1 MRTGARAYL
10 ATQVTTTTQGDLL
23 LMLYDAAI
31 KFLKQAKV
39 KIVERN
45 YAQKG
50 ILISR
55 ALDIVSELAESL
67 NKEKGGDLARNL
79 HNLYFYCSARLAKAN
94 LKMDTALV
102 DEVIGILSGLR
113 SAFAQIIPI
122 HEGRPSSSL
131 PKATDSEP
139 EPMPRPALKPPQ
151 VSHLDLMGSPAK
163 PLPTLVPQAAPAQA
177 AAAPRP
183 GPAPL
188 RPPAG
193 VQVPTPPA
201 EAQPAAQSGAPAGGN
216 MARLRAAA
224 AYSANKR

>member
-39 KIVERN
+39 KIAERN

-67 NKEKGGDLARNL
+67 NKDKGGDLARNL
-79 HNLYFYCSARLAKAN
+79 HNLYFYCSTRLAKAN

-102 DEVIGILSGLR
+102 DEVIGILNGLR
-113 SAFAQIIPI
+113 SAFAQIIPGQ
-122 HEGRPSSSL
+122 EGRPSSALHGASEQ
-131 PKATDSEP
+131 AEP
-139 EPMPRPALKPPQ
+139 EPRPQLQPPP
-151 VSHLDLMGSPAK
+151 VSRLDLMGNPAK
-163 PLPTLVPQAAPAQA
+163 PLPDLLPQAVSAPAAQ

-183 GPAPL
+183 QPAPL
-188 RPPAG
+188 KS
-193 VQVPTPPA
+193 A
-201 EAQPAAQSGAPAGGN
+201 ESLQATAQAGGN
-216 MARLRAAA
+216 AARLRAAA
-224 AYSANKR
+224 AYSANRR

>member
-67 NKEKGGDLARNL
+67 NKDKGGDLARNL

-102 DEVIGILSGLR
+102 DEVIGILNGLR
-113 SAFAQIIPI
+113 SAFAQIIPGQ
-122 HEGRPSSSL
+122 EGRPSSAL
-131 PKATDSEP
+131 HGATEQAEP
-139 EPMPRPALKPPQ
+139 EPMPRPQLQPPP
-151 VSHLDLMGSPAK
+151 VSRLDLMGNPAK
-163 PLPTLVPQAAPAQA
+163 PLPDLLPQAANA
-177 AAAPRP
+177 
-183 GPAPL
+183 
-188 RPPAG
+188 
-193 VQVPTPPA
+193 
-201 EAQPAAQSGAPAGGN
+201 PAAQSPATSPQPAQLKPAESLQAGAQAGGN
-216 MARLRAAA
+216 AARLRAAA
-224 AYSANKR
+224 AYSANRR

>member
-1 MRTGARAYL
+1 MRTGAKAYL

-67 NKEKGGDLARNL
+67 NKEKGGELSKNL
-79 HNLYFYCSARLAKAN
+79 HNLYFYCSTRLAKAN

-113 SAFAQIIPI
+113 GAFAQIIPG

-131 PKATDSEP
+131 PKAPETAEP
-139 EPMPRPALKPPQ
+139 EPMPKPALQPPP
-151 VSHLDLMGSPAK
+151 VARLDLMGTPAQ
-163 PLPTLVPQAAPAQA
+163 PLPELVPQMPVPPPAPPVA
-177 AAAPRP
+177 AAKPQP
-183 GPAPL
+183 TPL
-188 RPPAG
+188 RPLSG
-193 VQVPTPPA
+193 L
-201 EAQPAAQSGAPAGGN
+201 QPDAPAGSQAEVPAGGGVT
-216 MARLRAAA
+216 RQRAAA
-224 AYSANKR
+224 AYSANRR